1 MRKTSFYLDPE
12 STIIS
17 MLAIGD
23 KPEHRSSARGTP
35 ILKILLGCAALLLVV
50 VYWQGGT
57 AWQ

>member
-23 KPEHRSSARGTP
+23 KRERHMSRRRAPV
-35 ILKILLGCAALLLVV
+35 LKVLLGCAALLLVI
-50 VYWQGGT
+50 VYWQGGA

>member
-23 KPEHRSSARGTP
+23 KRQRRTSPRGAP
-35 ILKILLGCAALLLVV
+35 ILKVLLGCAALLLVV
-50 VYWQGGT
+50 VYWQGGV